1 MKTQLLKSIE
11 KKFRQKAFAWNDTK
25 SMKEFNIDPKLSI
38 IVGDKKSDIEAG
50 IASNIKKTIYYGPDK
65 CDVAY
70 KSIRS
75 LCEIKEELI
84 F

>member
-1 MKTQLLKSIE
+1 MI
-11 KKFRQKAFAWNDTK
+11 QKR
-25 SMKEFNIDPKLSI
+25 KEFNIDPKLSI